1 MAKFA
6 WNEENV
12 SVLKARVEGVTL
24 VSQDLLVS
32 IADELGHSA
41 RGVGSKLRQLVKVGE
56 LSLEVQKA
64 SDAHKSAWAE
74 DEEAALVDFLN
85 THNGEM
91 TYNEVAATFLNGK
104 FTAKQI
110 QGKVLSLEMT
120 DTVKKAEKV
129 AAKRTYTEAEEA
141 TFIEM
146 ANASASLE
154 DIAAALGR
162 ELQSV
167 RGKGL
172 SLHREG
178 RINEIPAQAE
188 SKATVRAD
196 WLEPVMGEMAELTVE
211 QIAVKVGKSERGVKN
226 ALTRRGLSC
235 ADHNGEKQRA
245 KLDAKADS
253 KAE

>member
-12 SVLKARVEGVTL
+12 AVLKSRVEGVSV
-24 VSQDLLVS
+24 VSQELMQA

-41 RGVGSKLRQLVKVGE
+41 RGIGSKLRQLVKVGE
-56 LSLEVQKA
+56 LVVEVQKA
-64 SDAHKSAWAE
+64 SDAKKSAWTDA
-74 DEEAALVDFLN
+74 EEAALVDFLN
-85 THNGEM
+85 GNSGVY
-91 TYNEVAATFLNGK
+91 TYNEIAATFLGGK
-104 FTAKQI
+104 FTAKHI

-120 DTVKKAEKV
+120 DQVKKAEKV
-129 AAKRTYTEAEEA
+129 AAKRTYTEDEEA
-141 TFIEM
+141 KFVEM
-146 ANASASLE
+146 ANAGASLE
-154 DIAAALGR
+154 DIAEAMGR
-162 ELQSV
+162 ELSSV

-178 RINEIPAQAE
+178 RINEIPYQAA

-196 WLEPVMGEMAELTVE
+196 WLEPVLDVMADMTVAE
-211 QIAVKVGKSERGVKN
+211 IAEKVGKSERGVKN
-226 ALTRRGLSC
+226 ALTRRGLAC

-245 KLDAKADS
+245 KLDAKAE

>member
-6 WNEENV
+6 WTDETV

-24 VSQDLLVS
+24 VSQDLLKD
-32 IADELGHSA
+32 IAEEVGHTA

-64 SDAHKSAWAE
+64 SDANKSAWAE

-85 THNGEM
+85 GHNGQM
-91 TYNEVAATFLNGK
+91 TYNEIAATFLGGK
-104 FTAKQI
+104 FSSKQI

-120 DTVKKAEKV
+120 DMVKKAEKV

-146 ANASASLE
+146 AEAKDSLE
-154 DIAAALGR
+154 DIAAKLDR
-162 ELQSV
+162 PLQSV

-178 RINEIPAQAE
+178 RISEIPHQAE

-196 WLEPVMGEMAELTVE
+196 WLEPVIGELADLTVE
-211 QIAVKVGKSERGVKN
+211 EIAAKVGKSERGVKN
-226 ALTRRGLSC
+226 ALTRRGLAC

-245 KLDAKADS
+245 KLDAKAE

>member
-6 WNEENV
+6 WNDENV

-24 VSQDLLVS
+24 VSQDLLKD
-32 IADELGHSA
+32 IADELGHTA
-41 RGVGSKLRQLVKVGE
+41 RGIGSKLRQLVKVGE

-64 SDAHKSAWAE
+64 SDANKSAWAE

-85 THNGEM
+85 AHNGEM
-91 TYNEVAATFLNGK
+91 TYNEVAATFLAGK
-104 FTAKQI
+104 FSAKQI

-120 DTVKKAEKV
+120 DAVKKAEKV

-146 ANASASLE
+146 ANAGDSLE
-154 DIAAALGR
+154 AIAEAMGR
-162 ELQSV
+162 PLQSV

-178 RINEIPAQAE
+178 RISEIPHQAE

-196 WLEPVMGEMAELTVE
+196 WLEPVMDVMADLTVAE
-211 QIAVKVGKSERGVKN
+211 IAEKVGKSERGVKN
-226 ALTRRGLSC
+226 ALTRRGLAC

-245 KLDAKADS
+245 KLDAKAE

>member
-24 VSQDLLVS
+24 VSQELLQD
-32 IADELGHSA
+32 IATELGHTA
-41 RGVGSKLRQLVKVGE
+41 RGIGSKLRQLVKVGE

-64 SDAHKSAWAE
+64 SEANKSAWAE

-85 THNGEM
+85 THNGTM
-91 TYNEVAATFLNGK
+91 TYTEVAATFLGGK

-120 DTVKKAEKV
+120 DSVKKAEKV
-129 AAKRTYTEAEEA
+129 AAKRTYTEDEEA
-141 TFIEM
+141 RFVEM
-146 ANASASLE
+146 ANTGESLE
-154 DIAAALGR
+154 AIAEAMGR
-162 ELQSV
+162 PLQSV

-178 RINEIPAQAE
+178 RINEIPHQAE

-196 WLEPVMGEMAELTVE
+196 WLEPVMDEMADLTVA
-211 QIAVKVGKSERGVKN
+211 QIAEKVGKSERGVKN
-226 ALTRRGLSC
+226 ALTRRGLAC

-245 KLDAKADS
+245 KLDAKAE

>member
-12 SVLKARVEGVTL
+12 SVLKARVEGVTV
-24 VSQDLLVS
+24 VSQDLLKD
-32 IADELGHSA
+32 IADELGHTS

-64 SDAHKSAWAE
+64 ADANKSAWAE

-85 THNGEM
+85 SNDGTM
-91 TYNEVAATFLNGK
+91 TYNEIAATFLAGK
-104 FTAKQI
+104 FNAKQI

-120 DTVKKAEKV
+120 DSVKKAEKT
-129 AAKRTYTEAEEA
+129 AAKRTYSEAEEA

-146 ANASASLE
+146 ANAGASLE
-154 DIAAALGR
+154 AIAEAMGR
-162 ELQSV
+162 PLQSV

-178 RINEIPAQAE
+178 RINEIPHQAE

-196 WLEPVMGEMAELTVE
+196 WLEPVLDVMADLTVAE
-211 QIAVKVGKSERGVKN
+211 IAEKVGKSERGVKN
-226 ALTRRGLSC
+226 ALTRRGLAC

-245 KLDAKADS
+245 KLDAKAE